1 MDRTPSGAPASR
13 PPASPVP
20 AAPPLALPN
29 PSKVRLRV
37 RFNET
42 DLMGIVHHA
51 SYLSYMEVARVEWL
65 RRRGITYAAW
75 AESGLHLPVV
85 EVSLKYRAS
94 SRFDDELE
102 IEVGLGELRAASLR
116 FDYRI
121 VRPKDDRLCVEGS
134 TRLACV
140 DGNHAL
146 KRISPEM
153 ADVFGRPEGGEDSP
167 GRGGGGALASGGAPR

>member
-1 MDRTPSGAPASR
+1 MDGTPVSR
-13 PPASPVP
+13 AP

-29 PSKVRLRV
+29 ASKVQLRV

-65 RRRGITYAAW
+65 RRRGVTYAAW

-85 EVSLKYRAS
+85 EVSLKYRAP

-121 VRPKDDRLCVEGS
+121 ARPKDHRLCVEGS

-153 ADVFGRPEGGEDSP
+153 AEVFGQPEGGEDP
-167 GRGGGGALASGGAPR
+167 RGGALASGGAPR

>member
-1 MDRTPSGAPASR
+1 MDRMSSGAPASR
-13 PPASPVP
+13 APASRGPV
-20 AAPPLALPN
+20 APPLALPN

-102 IEVGLGELRAASLR
+102 VEVGLGELRAASLR

-140 DGNHAL
+140 DENHAL

-153 ADVFGRPEGGEDSP
+153 ADVFGRPEGGDDP
-167 GRGGGGALASGGAPR
+167 PAGAPASGGAPR